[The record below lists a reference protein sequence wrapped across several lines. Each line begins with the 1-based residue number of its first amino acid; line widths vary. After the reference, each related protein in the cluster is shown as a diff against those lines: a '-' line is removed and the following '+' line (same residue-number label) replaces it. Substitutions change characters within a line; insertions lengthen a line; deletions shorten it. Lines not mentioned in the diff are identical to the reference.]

1 MSEID
6 LVPARYRRRRRM
18 RVWLIRAV
26 TAYFIVVIEMLGVR
40 SFLGMKVSAYEAE
53 IENLEFESARAELEQ
68 RELTMLGGQRESLA
82 QRLGVL
88 KGLRGGIAAKQMFQ
102 VVDASLDPNIRFR
115 RWTFRRAGEIVSS
128 ERKAVETGYFIVI
141 PRESP
146 DEPQRRWQFHTHMEI
161 TAEAE
166 DHSSLAG
173 FVRRLSQ
180 RPEIE
185 SVRILNTV
193 ARKEVASE
201 HVEFELAI
209 VVRSSQ

>member
-40 SFLGMKVSAYEAE
+40 SFLGMKASAYEAE